1 MKMGVGTRVIFSIFL
16 LLVIGV
22 CGIIIFAALGGFPE
36 ENMME
41 LFRGFT
47 ETNFRFIWLGAA
59 AVMLVVA
66 VCLLFFGIRHRE
78 IAPVNILLNALAD
91 GSVSISI
98 GAMQELIG
106 RYLNT
111 VKGIVPQRIEIRPL
125 SERNIRVN
133 IYLTVRPDISIPD
146 LTKQITSEV
155 REHIMKYS
163 GVNASYVEIMVQ
175 PMGGNQQ
182 PSFR

>member
-1 MKMGVGTRVIFSIFL
+1 MTMGVGTRVVFSIFL

-78 IAPVNILLNALAD
+78 TAPETILLHALAD

-106 RYLNT
+106 RYLD
-111 VKGIVPQRIEIRPL
+111 VYKRQPCGFDFQQMEESSLWRYSGYRRARFDFGAGDRPL
-125 SERNIRVN
+125 GKFCE
-133 IYLTVRPDISIPD
+133 P
-146 LTKQITSEV
+146 
-155 REHIMKYS
+155 
-163 GVNASYVEIMVQ
+163 
-175 PMGGNQQ
+175 GGLWQCDYQ
-182 PSFR
+182 SFHAVVSLWRLY

>member
-1 MKMGVGTRVIFSIFL
+1 MKMGVGTRVVFSVFL

-22 CGIIIFAALGGFPE
+22 CGIIIFAALGGFPA

-78 IAPVNILLNALAD
+78 TAPETILLHALAD
-91 GSVSISI
+91 GSVSISV
-98 GAMQELIG
+98 GAMQELTG

-111 VKGIVPQRIEIRPL
+111 VKGID
-125 SERNIRVN
+125 
-133 IYLTVRPDISIPD
+133 RPDKRGWAGSACQRPGRR
-146 LTKQITSEV
+146 QWEC
-155 REHIMKYS
+155 RAYS
-163 GVNASYVEIMVQ
+163 Q
-175 PMGGNQQ
+175 K
-182 PSFR
+182 